1 MSVEYGSAFVLVDYF
16 IFYVAFIIIII
27 IIIVRY
33 AVERV
38 HKCTYAN
45 LKCLWLCFCHFKK
58 LGGVWCTC
66 EGGYRPGL
74 DTHIC

>member
-16 IFYVAFIIIII
+16 IFYVAFIIIVVV
-27 IIIVRY
+27 IVRY

-45 LKCLWLCFCHFKK
+45 LRCLWLSVF
-58 LGGVWCTC
+58 V
-66 EGGYRPGL
+66 
-74 DTHIC
+74 I

>member
-1 MSVEYGSAFVLVDYF
+1 MSVEYGSAFILVDYF
-16 IFYVAFIIIII
+16 ILYVAFIIIII

-45 LKCLWLCFCHFKK
+45 LRCLWLSVF
-58 LGGVWCTC
+58 V
-66 EGGYRPGL
+66 
-74 DTHIC
+74 I

>member
-1 MSVEYGSAFVLVDYF
+1 MSVEYGSAFILVDYF
-16 IFYVAFIIIII
+16 ILYVAFIIIIII

-45 LKCLWLCFCHFKK
+45 LRCLWLSVF
-58 LGGVWCTC
+58 V
-66 EGGYRPGL
+66 
-74 DTHIC
+74 I